1 MRLNRKFL
9 QDRAD
14 DVGIILLATM
24 FLTFI
29 VQITWRYVLNHPLGW
44 TVELCVTMWLWVV
57 FWGSAFC
64 LKDEEHVR
72 FDMLYLVVRPKLQR
86 IFAGISA
93 LAIVVG
99 MAASWHGTYDFVSF
113 LKIKK
118 SPAMRIPLAYLYSI
132 YLLFIIA
139 TVATYAWRL
148 KKIFKGELHTEMK
161 ERGGLEE

>member
-1 MRLNRKFL
+1 MLLSRKFL

-14 DVGIILLATM
+14 DVGIILLAVM
-24 FLTFI
+24 FVTFI
-29 VQITWRYVLNHPLGW
+29 AQITWRYVINDPLGW
-44 TVELCVTMWLWVV
+44 TVEVCVTMWLWVV

-72 FDMLYLVVRPKLQR
+72 FDMLYLMVRPKIQR

-99 MAASWHGTYDFVSF
+99 MAISWPGTYSAVSF
-113 LKIKK
+113 LMIKK
-118 SPAMRIPLAYLYSI
+118 SPALRIPMAYVFSI
-132 YLLFIIA
+132 YLLFIIV
-139 TVATYAWRL
+139 TVLTYAWRL
-148 KKIFKGELHTEMK
+148 KKIFKDELNTEMV